1 MKQNILKFNFKFK
14 NNDFFVTEKNIF
26 AYNLVKVWP
35 KWNNQ
40 LVYIYGPEKCG
51 KTLISNIWIERSKA
65 KYLSYKTFNKIIKD
79 DLDIDLIKRF
89 SWVLDDVDKL
99 IEDETTEFKKL
110 LNFINVLKTNKN
122 LSLLM
127 TGQKPPKYI
136 ECDLDDLT
144 SRLSTSIVVEVKDP
158 DKELLGKIIKK
169 YLNDRNITLSIS
181 NISFIADRI
190 ERSYESALNISKKID
205 QKSLETKSKITPFF
219 LRKLF
224 D

>member
-1 MKQNILKFNFKFK
+1 MIFLLLKKYF
-14 NNDFFVTEKNIF
+14 F

-79 DLDIDLIKRF
+79 DLDIELIKRF
-89 SWVLDDVDKL
+89 NWVLDDVDKL
-99 IEDETTEFKKL
+99 IEETTDFKKL
-110 LNFINVLKTNKN
+110 LNFINVLKTNKD
-122 LSLLM
+122 SYLLM
-127 TGQKPPKYI
+127 TGQKPPKHI

-144 SRLSTSIVVEVKDP
+144 SRLLTSIVVEVKDP
-158 DKELLGKIIKK
+158 DKELLSKIIKK

-181 NISFIADRI
+181 TYLSFLI
-190 ERSYESALNISKKID
+190 EWRDHMNLH
-205 QKSLETKSKITPFF
+205 
-219 LRKLF
+219 
-224 D
+224 